1 MTLTRTEAAHTFSS
15 TTGGETYQFEV
26 AVDEQSQVQV
36 RNIRSPLGLIQDTVT
51 GLPQTVVDDI
61 AEAVEVVQQQLT
73 ESEVT
78 TGSVIFTGET
88 SQAATIAAGLLN
100 NTNYRVLYETPD
112 GTWMRTTGKTTTGFT
127 VVAPSAYGTVAVPLT
142 VDWTVIT
149 NPAINSSLSGSETLT
164 DADVNS
170 KAVVFASALET
181 DDYRVHLEKDDF
193 YLAKVINKTKQGFTL
208 VLGHSLG
215 AGETATIGY
224 DVFVG

>member
-149 NPAINSSLSGSETLT
+149 NPAINSSLSGSCW
-164 DADVNS
+164 AAFAPNS
-170 KAVVFASALET
+170 FANLQRSNSSL
-181 DDYRVHLEKDDF
+181 L
-193 YLAKVINKTKQGFTL
+193 VIVMSTSSTANNA
-208 VLGHSLG
+208 VLGPT
-215 AGETATIGY
+215 ETG
-224 DVFVG
+224 GRK